1 MIWLLSEIVLPI
13 VVAGIVGLCF
23 GAWVANRYYDRKVQ
37 ERDAQIA
44 RLKLERDNAA
54 ANRPAAVGEVEVAP
68 VRTPAKDESSRPQPI
83 KLDDE
88 RVGGRTEP
96 TLAKGMGARD
106 TGGARENGIAPE
118 KPDSLSAPLNNKP
131 DNLMAIT
138 GIGPKIADQLNDNGI
153 YHYDQIARWNE
164 ANVAWV
170 DSLLKFKGRVARE
183 KWVEQAQE
191 LVGDLH
197 G

>member
-23 GAWVANRYYDRKVQ
+23 GAWVANRYYDRKLQ
-37 ERDAQIA
+37 ERDAQVA

-54 ANRPAAVGEVEVAP
+54 ANRPSDTGQLEVAP
-68 VRTPAKDESSRPQPI
+68 VRTPAKDESARREPI
-83 KLDDE
+83 KLDSE
-88 RVGGRTEP
+88 RVSGRTEP
-96 TLAKGMGARD
+96 TLAKR
-106 TGGARENGIAPE
+106 GGKVRENGVAPE
-118 KPDSLSAPLNNKP
+118 KPGGLAAPLNGKP
-131 DNLMAIT
+131 DNLMAIN
-138 GIGPKIADQLNDNGI
+138 GIGPKIADQLNEHGI
-153 YHYDQIARWNE
+153 YHYDQIARWTD
-164 ANVAWV
+164 ANAAWV
-170 DSLLKFKGRVARE
+170 DDVLRFKGRVARE